1 MSEHK
6 PCCDACGGTGTASEQ
21 GTDGRCWDCYG
32 TGCAHP
38 PIDHIDRV
46 AEVLEIHSMEFI
58 DHEVGYECGCNEH
71 GTGHPE
77 GLRFQSDALRHQ
89 SEALDAAGL
98 LRRPTDPEV
107 HVEATGTGRTCVV
120 KVSGQTIFDGVGR
133 EALIR
138 TKSAAEHDAAVAAK
152 AVRKALR
159 PLRDYARQKGNLSAQ
174 VASVE
179 TSDFL
184 RALANDLNRLMDR
197 IERDATT

>member
-1 MSEHK
+1 MSEHE

-21 GTDGRCWDCYG
+21 GVSGRCWDCYG

-38 PIDHIDRV
+38 PLDHIDRA
-46 AEVLEIHSMEFI
+46 AEVIFGATEQHMREA
-58 DHEVGYECGCNEH
+58 V
-71 GTGHPE
+71 P
-77 GLRFQSDALRHQ
+77 SDCDAFWADAEWVRDAAR
-89 SEALDAAGL
+89 ALDAAGL

-138 TKSAAEHDAAVAAK
+138 TKSAAEHDAATAAK
-152 AVRKALR
+152 A
-159 PLRDYARQKGNLSAQ
+159 LRDARSDIKARIQTMQECGAHSQYMAALNDAWGLLS
-174 VASVE
+174 
-179 TSDFL
+179 
-184 RALANDLNRLMDR
+184 NRLRD